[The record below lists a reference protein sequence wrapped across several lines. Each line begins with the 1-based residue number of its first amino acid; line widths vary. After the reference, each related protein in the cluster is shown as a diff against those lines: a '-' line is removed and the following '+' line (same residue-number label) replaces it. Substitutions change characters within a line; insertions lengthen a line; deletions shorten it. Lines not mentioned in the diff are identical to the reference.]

1 MEKKDGINVENI
13 TFDANGE
20 VAGLDDTTLDTIA
33 AGAGVATNPDA
44 DDEWNGICWNSGCKV
59 SAAEESVE

>member
-33 AGAGVATNPDA
+33 AGAGVATNPEM
-44 DDEWNGICWNSGCKV
+44 DDEWNICWNGSCGV
-59 SAAEESVE
+59 VAAE